1 MPVTPLING
10 VAYSW
15 SNVKVNLFG
24 VPVVGIT
31 EVNFNNKQKKENNY
45 GAGVNPVSRGYGNV
59 EPEADIT
66 IYWDEWIKIIDAS
79 PDKNP
84 LNIAP
89 FDIQILFGGSSVNFK
104 QVNLRSCEF
113 LEDPF
118 QAKQGDNKLVVKI
131 PLIVGLI
138 EHV

>member
-45 GAGVNPVSRGYGNV
+45 GAGINPVSRGYGNV